1 MHREYSISISTTQF
15 GGRIKVHTAIV
26 PRSAVANHVDERP
39 CVGTTRLVST
49 APLDL
54 ILMRALDSAKLTAD
68 VLAARGVE
76 PKARR

>member
-1 MHREYSISISTTQF
+1 MHREYSISISTSHF

-26 PRSAVANHVDERP
+26 PRSAVANLVDEGP
-39 CVGTTRLVST
+39 CVGTTRLVSM

-68 VLAARGVE
+68 VLAARGAE